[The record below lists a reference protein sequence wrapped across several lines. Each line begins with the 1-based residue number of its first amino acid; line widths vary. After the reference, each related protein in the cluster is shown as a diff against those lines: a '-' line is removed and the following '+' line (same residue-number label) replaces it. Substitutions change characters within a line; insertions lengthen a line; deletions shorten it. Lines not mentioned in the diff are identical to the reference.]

1 MTTFREMHVPGNPFI
16 LANAWDAG
24 SAKMLV
30 AMGARAIATSSAA
43 YAFTLGLPDGGNV
56 SRDDSLA
63 HAQDLMAAV
72 DVPVSGDFEDGFGP
86 APEDCARTVTLAGE
100 IGLAGICI
108 EDTIGA
114 SERFYDFD
122 LAVER
127 IRAASSAARALKKDF
142 FFVARADGVMTGGYD
157 MSEAIRRIQA
167 FDEAG
172 ADGLYVPLPPSLDDL
187 KRVVGATSKPVN
199 VLAAGPFAK
208 HSMADY
214 AAAGVAR
221 ISLGSALARVTHRVI
236 HETADAMFQS
246 GDFSPLTKAMGGH
259 KVDALLQQG
268 S

>member
-1 MTTFREMHVPGNPFI
+1 MTTFRDMHVPGDPFI

-30 AMGARAIATSSAA
+30 SMGAQAIATSSAA
-43 YAFTLGLPDGGNV
+43 YAFTVGLPDGGNV

-86 APEDCARTVTLAGE
+86 APEDCARTVQLAGE

-127 IRAASSAARALKKDF
+127 VRAASSAARALGKDF
-142 FFVARADGVMTGGYD
+142 FFVARADGVMTRGYD
-157 MSEAIRRIQA
+157 MAEAIRRIQA
-167 FDEAG
+167 FDAAG
-172 ADGLYVPLPPSLDDL
+172 ADGLYVPLPPSFDDL
-187 KRVVGATSKPVN
+187 KRIVAATSKPVN
-199 VLAAGPFAK
+199 VLAAGPYAK
-208 HSMADY
+208 FTTAQY

-221 ISLGSALARVTHRVI
+221 ISLGSALARVTHRAI
-236 HETADAMFQS
+236 HEAATAMFGD
-246 GDFSPLTKAMGGH
+246 GDFSPLTLAMAGH
-259 KVDALLQQG
+259 KVDALLK
-268 S
+268 

>member
-1 MTTFREMHVPGNPFI
+1 MSFRELHQKGNPFI

-24 SAKMLV
+24 SAKML
-30 AMGARAIATSSAA
+30 AGLGAQAIATSSAA
-43 YAFTLGLPDGGNV
+43 YAFTQGVPDGGNV

-86 APEDCARTVTLAGE
+86 DPETCAQTVRLSGE

-114 SERFYDFD
+114 SEKFYDFD

-127 IRAASSAARALKKDF
+127 VRAASAAARTLPQDF

-157 MSEAIRRIQA
+157 IEEAIRRIQA
-167 FDEAG
+167 FDAAG
-172 ADGLYVPLPPSLDDL
+172 ADGIYVPMPGSFENL
-187 KRVVGATSKPVN
+187 KRIVAATNKPVN
-199 VLAAGPFAK
+199 ALAAGPFAQ
-208 HSMADY
+208 HSVADY

-221 ISLGSALARVTHRVI
+221 ISLGSALARVTHRAI
-236 HETADAMFQS
+236 HDAASAMFGA
-246 GDFSPLTKAMGGH
+246 GDLTPLRAALPGDL
-259 KVDALLQQG
+259 VDGLLG
-268 S
+268 APS

>member
-1 MTTFREMHVPGNPFI
+1 
-16 LANAWDAG
+16 
-24 SAKMLV
+24 MLV

-63 HAQDLMAAV
+63 HAQDLISAV

-86 APEDCARTVTLAGE
+86 SPEDCARTVTLAGE
-100 IGLAGICI
+100 VGLAGICI

-114 SERFYDFD
+114 SEKFYDFD

-127 IRAASSAARALKKDF
+127 VRAASSAARALKKDF
-142 FFVARADGVMTGGYD
+142 FFVARADGVMTKGYD
-157 MSEAIRRIQA
+157 MKEAIRRIQA
-167 FDEAG
+167 FDAAG
-172 ADGLYVPLPPSLDDL
+172 ADGLYVPLPPSMNDL
-187 KRVVGATSKPVN
+187 KHIVAATSKPVN
-199 VLAAGPFAK
+199 VLAAGPYAK
-208 HSMADY
+208 FTKADY

-236 HETADAMFQS
+236 HEASLAMFND
-246 GDFSPLTKAMGGH
+246 GDFSPLSGAMAGH
-259 KVDALLQQG
+259 KVDALLQKD